1 MYLCINMG
9 FPGSSEVKA
18 SACNAGDLGSIPE
31 SGRYHILFIH
41 SLVDGHFIFILLY
54 AQRNRQMNVI
64 ISFSFHVKGGILLI
78 LVCTLLLSLKY
89 ITWILLHTT
98 SQRSYQLQSDSKEQ
112 IGIAPIKPILSQ
124 VAIVTLEKYQ
134 KRKYQGVLWR
144 LSGEESTFHFRRCGF
159 DLRSGK
165 IPTCCR
171 ASKLVHHNY

>member
-41 SLVDGHFIFILLY
+41 SLVDVNFIFILLY
-54 AQRNRQMNVI
+54 DQRNRYMNVI

-98 SQRSYQLQSDSKEQ
+98 SQRPYQL
-112 IGIAPIKPILSQ
+112 
-124 VAIVTLEKYQ
+124 
-134 KRKYQGVLWR
+134 
-144 LSGEESTFHFRRCGF
+144 
-159 DLRSGK
+159 
-165 IPTCCR
+165 
-171 ASKLVHHNY
+171 